1 MQRIQLLQACLL
13 ALWALPGGVHAA
25 TAQVTSPGRPTVS
38 SQDTVTISLPE
49 AHRLALAQNPEFL
62 AERQELAIARG
73 QLTQARAYAFN
84 PELELQAPGVGEQG
98 AIGEYEASLTQEIEW
113 AGQRGLRI
121 RGARHGLE
129 RAEAAIQD
137 AARHTLAD
145 VSNAYY
151 AVLAS
156 EQRLAVARE
165 LVELGEQ
172 LVGVTRIQV
181 REGEISVME
190 GNLAEIEAGRAR
202 AAVLAA
208 ERERTTA
215 LFQLR
220 RLLGI
225 GPEQAIQ
232 LQEAASDM
240 PPPVTLHADSLV
252 ALALARR
259 PDLAAWSQVVEQR
272 EALAQLARREAIP
285 NVRVGVFVEREE
297 TSVLSSGGPGDPS
310 VQAGLES
317 PRVGVGVSVPL
328 PLFQRNQGVIEEQIA
343 QAERARL
350 TRQAAQL
357 TIRTEVR
364 DAYQAYLAASE
375 EHRVFEQDVLQPAR
389 TNQRLLETALRAG
402 KVGLPTLLLLRNQL
416 LDAELSHWDSWLEER
431 RALVALA
438 AATATLTTDLTESP
452 EEVL

>member
-1 MQRIQLLQACLL
+1 MQRTQLLQACLL
-13 ALWALPGGVHAA
+13 AIWALLGGVSAA
-25 TAQVTSPGRPTVS
+25 TAQVTSPGRPDVAPR
-38 SQDTVTISLPE
+38 DTLMISLPE
-49 AHRLALAQNPEFL
+49 AHRRALAQNPAFL
-62 AERQELAIARG
+62 TERQELGIARG
-73 QLTQARAYAFN
+73 QLTQARVYAFN
-84 PELELQAPGVGEQG
+84 PELELQAPGVGQRG

-121 RGARHGLE
+121 RGARLGLG
-129 RAEAAIQD
+129 RAEAGVQD
-137 AARHTLAD
+137 AARRTLAE

-151 AVLAS
+151 AVLAF

-215 LFQLR
+215 LFELR
-220 RLLGI
+220 RLLGVA
-225 GPEQAIQ
+225 PEQAIQ

-240 PPPVTLHADSLV
+240 PPPVTLDVDSLV

-259 PDLAAWSQVVEQR
+259 PDLTAWSRVVEQG
-272 EALAQLARREAIP
+272 EVLGQLARREAIP

-297 TSVLSSGGPGDPS
+297 SGFLASGGPGDPS
-310 VQAGLES
+310 VKARLES

-328 PLFQRNQGVIEEQIA
+328 PLFQRNQGVIEEQTA
-343 QAERARL
+343 QTEQARL
-350 TRQAAQL
+350 TRQAAEL
-357 TIRTEVR
+357 AIRTEVR

-389 TNQRLLETALRAG
+389 VNQRLLETALRAG

-431 RALVALA
+431 RALVVLA

>member
-1 MQRIQLLQACLL
+1 MQPMQLLPACLL
-13 ALWALPGGVHAA
+13 AVWALLGGVSSA
-25 TAQVTSPGRPTVS
+25 TAQATSPGRPEAAS
-38 SQDTVTISLPE
+38 RDTLTISLLE
-49 AHRLALAQNPEFL
+49 AHRRALAQNPKFL
-62 AERQELAIARG
+62 AERQEFDIARG
-73 QLTQARAYAFN
+73 QLTQARVYAFN
-84 PELELQAPGVGEQG
+84 PELELQAPGVGERG

-121 RGARHGLE
+121 RGARLGLG
-129 RAEAAIQD
+129 RAEAGVQD
-137 AARHTLAD
+137 AARRTLAE

-215 LFQLR
+215 LFELR
-220 RLLGI
+220 RLLGVA
-225 GPEQAIQ
+225 PEQAIQ

-240 PPPVTLHADSLV
+240 PPPVTLDADSLV

-259 PDLAAWSQVVEQR
+259 PDLTAWSRVVEQG

-297 TSVLSSGGPGDPS
+297 SDFLASGGPGDPS
-310 VQAGLES
+310 VQARLES

-328 PLFQRNQGVIEEQIA
+328 PLFQRNQGVIEEQTA
-343 QAERARL
+343 QTEQARL
-350 TRQAAQL
+350 ARQAAEL
-357 TIRTEVR
+357 AIRTEVR

-389 TNQRLLETALRAG
+389 VNQRLLETALRAG

-431 RALVALA
+431 RTLVALA

>member
-1 MQRIQLLQACLL
+1 MQRIQLMQACLL
-13 ALWALPGGVHAA
+13 AIAALLGGVSAA
-25 TAQVTSPGRPTVS
+25 TAQARSPGRPEVAPR
-38 SQDTVTISLPE
+38 DTLSISLPE
-49 AHRLALAQNPEFL
+49 AHRRALAQNPAFL
-62 AERQELAIARG
+62 GERQELGIARA
-73 QLTQARAYAFN
+73 QLTQARVYAFN
-84 PELELQAPGVGEQG
+84 PELELQAPGLGEHG
-98 AIGEYEASLTQEIEW
+98 VLGEYEASLTQEIEW
-113 AGQRGLRI
+113 AGQKGLRI
-121 RGARHGLE
+121 RGARYGLE
-129 RAEAAIQD
+129 RAEAAVQD
-137 AARHTLAD
+137 AARRTLAE

-156 EQRLAVARE
+156 EQRLTVARE

-215 LFQLR
+215 LFELR

-232 LQEAASDM
+232 LQDAASDM
-240 PPPVTLHADSLV
+240 PPPVTLDADSLV

-272 EALAQLARREAIP
+272 ETLTQLARREAIP

-297 TSVLSSGGPGDPS
+297 TSVLASGVSGDPS
-310 VQAGLES
+310 VRGRLES
-317 PRVGVGVSVPL
+317 PRLGVGVSVPL
-328 PLFQRNQGVIEEQIA
+328 PLFQRNQGAIEEQTA
-343 QAERARL
+343 LAEQARL
-350 TRQAAQL
+350 TRQAAEL

-364 DAYQAYLAASE
+364 DAYQAYVAASE
-375 EHRVFEQDVLQPAR
+375 EHRVFEEDVLQPAR
-389 TNQRLLETALRAG
+389 MNQRLLDTALRAG

-438 AATATLTTDLTESP
+438 AATATLATDLTESA